1 MWRPEGFESFDAART
16 AIATMIA
23 VPPTSVAVAQGPAA
37 LVTAIKDLA
46 SLRDGGVLSE
56 TEFVTAKNEASLA
69 VVL

>member
-1 MWRPEGFESFDAART
+1 
-16 AIATMIA
+16 MIA